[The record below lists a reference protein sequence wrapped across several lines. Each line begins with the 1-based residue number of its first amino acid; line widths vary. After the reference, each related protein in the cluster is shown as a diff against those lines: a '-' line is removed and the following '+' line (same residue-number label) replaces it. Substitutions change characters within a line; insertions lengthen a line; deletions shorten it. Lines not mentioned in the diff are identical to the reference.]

1 MLRVPCAR
9 TAGRPIQL
17 LSSVVKW
24 LRVGVELQ
32 YCYSRAR
39 CSTRQQWS
47 PARLASTAPEC
58 RMRWLAQ
65 VEAPDADE
73 ASEFSPEEDF
83 EDEALDADDEELY
96 GDRLPAQEVPPP
108 HAPRQRR
115 TPSRRL
121 PSRLTTASS
130 SLPPS
135 EHARTDQG
143 RAFGAFS
150 FAFTS
155 LECSLQTNEE
165 QDEDEEFGDADDN
178 EDVRVLHRRNCY
190 LSWRWSLPVVCS
202 HAGRRR
208 RGRGGRRRG

>member
-1 MLRVPCAR
+1 MPSSGRVPLSATAYPSAICRIVCMMVAAHRWLDVWADAARCMLRVPCAR

-47 PARLASTAPEC
+47 PARLASAAPEC

-96 GDRLPAQEVPPP
+96 GDRL
-108 HAPRQRR
+108 
-115 TPSRRL
+115 
-121 PSRLTTASS
+121 
-130 SLPPS
+130 
-135 EHARTDQG
+135 
-143 RAFGAFS
+143 
-150 FAFTS
+150 
-155 LECSLQTNEE
+155 
-165 QDEDEEFGDADDN
+165 
-178 EDVRVLHRRNCY
+178 
-190 LSWRWSLPVVCS
+190 
-202 HAGRRR
+202 RR
-208 RGRGGRRRG
+208 RGCTRGSARRS